1 MSTNLYSTRGW
12 QGMWI
17 SIQQMILPLDV
28 HILTNLRSAGLLT
41 FIGFDAISGN
51 IAAISSP
58 DISPAATVP
67 SQSDPERL

>member
-1 MSTNLYSTRGW
+1 
-12 QGMWI
+12 
-17 SIQQMILPLDV
+17 MILPLDV